1 VSAGQRLREPRAEA
15 GDLPAR
21 DPARSNWRLVGWTAL
36 IVFMSAIAYAS
47 QLSSGSPPNDVA
59 YRWSTSILGLV
70 QYAVILGILLLIT
83 LGLDRR
89 SFLAFRRPT
98 SWKRAAGIAALVLFT
113 VLVVGGIVDQF
124 ANPEREQGLIPEHW
138 DSSKIAPFVGFT
150 IVVVVV
156 APIVEELQFRG
167 VGYGLLERFGRTAAI
182 LLVGLAFGLV
192 HGLIAG
198 FPVIAVFGC
207 GLAYLR
213 SRTDSIYPCM
223 LLHASFN
230 AFGLIVGIAS

>member
-1 VSAGQRLREPRAEA
+1 M
-15 GDLPAR
+15 
-21 DPARSNWRLVGWTAL
+21 NWRLGGWAAL
-36 IVFMSAIAYAS
+36 IVFMSTVAYAS
-47 QLSSGSPPNDVA
+47 QLTSGPPPKDVA
-59 YRWSTSILGLV
+59 YQWSSSILGLI
-70 QYAVILGILLLIT
+70 QYGVILGILYLIT

-89 SFLAFRRPT
+89 TFLAFRRPT
-98 SWKRAAGIAALVLFT
+98 SWKRAAGIAALVLIA

-124 ANPEREQGLIPEHW
+124 SNPEREQGLIPQHW
-138 DSSKIAPFVGFT
+138 DSSKAAPFAAFAF
-150 IVVVVV
+150 VVVVV

-167 VGYGLLERFGRTAAI
+167 VGYGLLVPFGQVAAI
-182 LLVGLAFGLV
+182 LLVGIAFGLV
-192 HGLIAG
+192 HGLLAG
-198 FPVIAVFGC
+198 LPVIAAFGI

>member
-1 VSAGQRLREPRAEA
+1 M
-15 GDLPAR
+15 
-21 DPARSNWRLVGWTAL
+21 NWRLGGWCAL
-36 IVFMSAIAYAS
+36 IVFMSTVAYAS
-47 QLSSGSPPNDVA
+47 RFESGTPPDDVA
-59 YRWSTSILGLV
+59 YKWSSSILGLI
-70 QYAVILGILLLIT
+70 QYGVILGILYAIT

-89 SFLAFRRPT
+89 RFLAFRRPT
-98 SWKRAAGIAALVLFT
+98 SWKRAAGIAVLILIAVF
-113 VLVVGGIVDQF
+113 VVGGVVDQF
-124 ANPEREQGLIPEHW
+124 GNPQKEQGLIPQNW
-138 DSSKIAPFVGFT
+138 DSSKIAPFAAFAF
-150 IVVVVV
+150 VVVIV

-167 VGYGLLERFGRTAAI
+167 VGYGLLERFGPTAAV
-182 LLVGLAFGLV
+182 LLVGLAFALV

-198 FPVIAVFGC
+198 FPVILVFGT

>member
-1 VSAGQRLREPRAEA
+1 
-15 GDLPAR
+15 
-21 DPARSNWRLVGWTAL
+21 
-36 IVFMSAIAYAS
+36 MSTIAYAA
-47 QLSSGSPPNDVA
+47 QLTSS
-59 YRWSTSILGLV
+59 SILGLI
-70 QYAVILGILLLIT
+70 QYGVILGILYLIT

-89 SFLAFRRPT
+89 TFLAFRRPT
-98 SWKRAAGIAALVLFT
+98 SWLRAAGIAILILIALFA
-113 VLVVGGIVDQF
+113 VGAIVAQF
-124 ANPEREQGLIPEHW
+124 GDPEQEQGLIPKHW
-138 DSSKIAPFVGFT
+138 DSSKIAPFAAFAFL
-150 IVVVVV
+150 VVVV

-198 FPVIAVFGC
+198 FPVIAVFGI
-207 GLAYLR
+207 GLGYLR

>member
-1 VSAGQRLREPRAEA
+1 M
-15 GDLPAR
+15 
-21 DPARSNWRLVGWTAL
+21 NWRLGGWCAL
-36 IVFMSAIAYAS
+36 IVFMSTIAYAS
-47 QLSSGSPPNDVA
+47 RFTSGTPPNDVA
-59 YRWSTSILGLV
+59 YKWSSSILGLI
-70 QYAVILGILLLIT
+70 QYGVILGILYVIT

-89 SFLAFRRPT
+89 RFLAFRRPT
-98 SWKRAAGIAALVLFT
+98 SWKRAAGIAVLILIAVF
-113 VLVVGGIVDQF
+113 VVGGSVDQF
-124 ANPEREQGLIPEHW
+124 GNPQKEQGLIPQNW
-138 DSSKIAPFVGFT
+138 DSSKIAPFAAFAF
-150 IVVVVV
+150 VVIVV

-167 VGYGLLERFGRTAAI
+167 VGYGLLERFGPTAAV
-182 LLVGLAFGLV
+182 LLVGLAFALV

-198 FPVIAVFGC
+198 FPVILVFGT

>member
-1 VSAGQRLREPRAEA
+1 M
-15 GDLPAR
+15 
-21 DPARSNWRLVGWTAL
+21 NWRLGGWCAL
-36 IVFMSAIAYAS
+36 IVFMSTVAYAS
-47 QLSSGSPPNDVA
+47 RFTSGTPPNDVA
-59 YRWSTSILGLV
+59 YKWSSSILGLI
-70 QYAVILGILLLIT
+70 QYAVILGILYVIT

-89 SFLAFRRPT
+89 RFLAFRRPT
-98 SWKRAAGIAALVLFT
+98 SWKRAAGIAVSILIAVF
-113 VLVVGGIVDQF
+113 VVGGIVDQF
-124 ANPEREQGLIPEHW
+124 GNPEKEQGLIPQHW
-138 DSSKIAPFVGFT
+138 DSSKIAPFAAFAF
-150 IVVVVV
+150 VVVVV

-167 VGYGLLERFGRTAAI
+167 VGYGLLERFGPTAAI

-192 HGLIAG
+192 HGLVAG
-198 FPVIAVFGC
+198 FPVILVFGT

>member
-1 VSAGQRLREPRAEA
+1 M
-15 GDLPAR
+15 
-21 DPARSNWRLVGWTAL
+21 NWRLGGWCAL
-36 IVFMSAIAYAS
+36 IVFMSTVAYAS
-47 QLSSGSPPNDVA
+47 RFESGTPPNDVA
-59 YRWSTSILGLV
+59 YQWSSSILGLI
-70 QYAVILGILLLIT
+70 QYGVILGILYVIT

-89 SFLAFRRPT
+89 RFLAFRRPT
-98 SWKRAAGIAALVLFT
+98 SWKRAAGIAALILIAVF
-113 VLVVGGIVDQF
+113 VVGGVVDQF
-124 ANPEREQGLIPEHW
+124 GNPQKEQGLIPQNW
-138 DSSKIAPFVGFT
+138 DSSKIAPFAAFAF
-150 IVVVVV
+150 VVVIV

-167 VGYGLLERFGRTAAI
+167 VGYGLLERFGPTAAV
-182 LLVGLAFGLV
+182 LLVGLAFALV

-198 FPVIAVFGC
+198 FPVILVFGT

>member
-1 VSAGQRLREPRAEA
+1 M
-15 GDLPAR
+15 
-21 DPARSNWRLVGWTAL
+21 NWRLGGWCAL
-36 IVFMSAIAYAS
+36 IVFMSTVAYAS
-47 QLSSGSPPNDVA
+47 RFESGTPPNDVA
-59 YRWSTSILGLV
+59 YKWSSSILGLV
-70 QYAVILGILLLIT
+70 QYGVILGILYLIT

-98 SWKRAAGIAALVLFT
+98 SWKRAAGIAVLILIAVF
-113 VLVVGGIVDQF
+113 VVGGVVDQF
-124 ANPEREQGLIPEHW
+124 GNPQKEQGLIPQNW
-138 DSSKIAPFVGFT
+138 DSSKIAPFAAFAF
-150 IVVVVV
+150 VVVIV

-167 VGYGLLERFGRTAAI
+167 VGYGLLERFGPTAAV
-182 LLVGLAFGLV
+182 LLVGLAFALV

-198 FPVIAVFGC
+198 FPVILVFGT

-213 SRTDSIYPCM
+213 SRTDSIYPCV

>member
-1 VSAGQRLREPRAEA
+1 
-15 GDLPAR
+15 
-21 DPARSNWRLVGWTAL
+21 
-36 IVFMSAIAYAS
+36 
-47 QLSSGSPPNDVA
+47 
-59 YRWSTSILGLV
+59 
-70 QYAVILGILLLIT
+70 
-83 LGLDRR
+83 
-89 SFLAFRRPT
+89 
-98 SWKRAAGIAALVLFT
+98 
-113 VLVVGGIVDQF
+113 
-124 ANPEREQGLIPEHW
+124 
-138 DSSKIAPFVGFT
+138 
-150 IVVVVV
+150 
-156 APIVEELQFRG
+156 

>member
-1 VSAGQRLREPRAEA
+1 M
-15 GDLPAR
+15 
-21 DPARSNWRLVGWTAL
+21 NWRLGGWCAL
-36 IVFMSAIAYAS
+36 IVFMSTVAYAS
-47 QLSSGSPPNDVA
+47 RFTSGTPPNDVA
-59 YRWSTSILGLV
+59 YKWSSSILGLI
-70 QYAVILGILLLIT
+70 QYGVILGILYVIT

-89 SFLAFRRPT
+89 RFLAFRRPT
-98 SWKRAAGIAALVLFT
+98 SWKRAAGIAVLILIAVF
-113 VLVVGGIVDQF
+113 VVGGVVDQF
-124 ANPEREQGLIPEHW
+124 GNPQKEQGLIPQNW
-138 DSSKIAPFVGFT
+138 DSSKIAPFAAFAF
-150 IVVVVV
+150 VVVVV

-167 VGYGLLERFGRTAAI
+167 VGYGLLERFGPTAAV

-198 FPVIAVFGC
+198 FPVILVFGT

>member
-21 DPARSNWRLVGWTAL
+21 DPARANWRLAGWTAL

-47 QLSSGSPPNDVA
+47 QLNSGSPPNDVA

-89 SFLAFRRPT
+89 SFLAFRRPS
-98 SWKRAAGIAALVLFT
+98 SWKRAAGIAAVVLFT

-124 ANPEREQGLIPEHW
+124 ANPEREQGLIPQHW

-150 IVVVVV
+150 IIVVVV

-182 LLVGLAFGLV
+182 LLVGLAFALV

-198 FPVIAVFGC
+198 FPVIFVFGC

-223 LLHASFN
+223 LLHACFN
-230 AFGLIVGIAS
+230 AFGLIAGIAS

>member
-1 VSAGQRLREPRAEA
+1 M
-15 GDLPAR
+15 
-21 DPARSNWRLVGWTAL
+21 NWRLGGWCAL
-36 IVFMSAIAYAS
+36 IVFMSTVAYAS
-47 QLSSGSPPNDVA
+47 RFTSGTPPNDVA
-59 YRWSTSILGLV
+59 YKWSSSILGLI
-70 QYAVILGILLLIT
+70 QYGVILGILYVIT

-89 SFLAFRRPT
+89 RFLAFRRPT
-98 SWKRAAGIAALVLFT
+98 SWKRAAGIAVLILIAVF
-113 VLVVGGIVDQF
+113 VVGGVVDQF
-124 ANPEREQGLIPEHW
+124 GNPQKEQGLIPQNW
-138 DSSKIAPFVGFT
+138 DSSKIAPFAAFAF
-150 IVVVVV
+150 VVVIV

-167 VGYGLLERFGRTAAI
+167 VGYGLLERFGPTAAV

-198 FPVIAVFGC
+198 FPVIFVFGT

>member
-1 VSAGQRLREPRAEA
+1 M
-15 GDLPAR
+15 
-21 DPARSNWRLVGWTAL
+21 NWRLAGWTTL
-36 IVFMSAIAYAS
+36 IVLMSTVAYAS
-47 QLSSGSPPNDVA
+47 QLSSSSPPNDVA
-59 YRWSTSILGLV
+59 YRWSTSILGLI
-70 QYAVILGILLLIT
+70 QYALILGILFLIT
-83 LGLDRR
+83 RR
-89 SFLAFRRPT
+89 SFLAFRRPTT
-98 SWKRAAGIAALVLFT
+98 SWKRAAGIAALVLLA

-124 ANPEREQGLIPEHW
+124 GNPEREQGLIPQHW

-150 IVVVVV
+150 FIVVVV

-182 LLVGLAFGLV
+182 LLVGLAFALV

-230 AFGLIVGIAS
+230 AFGLIVGIAG

>member
-1 VSAGQRLREPRAEA
+1 MS
-15 GDLPAR
+15 
-21 DPARSNWRLVGWTAL
+21 WRLGGWCAL
-36 IVFMSAIAYAS
+36 IVFMSTVAYAS
-47 QLSSGSPPNDVA
+47 QLTSGPPPKDVA
-59 YRWSTSILGLV
+59 YQWSSSILGLV
-70 QYAVILGILLLIT
+70 QYALILGILFLIT

-98 SWKRAAGIAALVLFT
+98 SWRRAVGIAFLILIAVFA
-113 VLVVGGIVDQF
+113 VGAVVSQF
-124 ANPEREQGLIPEHW
+124 ANPEKEQGLIPQNW
-138 DSSKIAPFVGFT
+138 DSSKIAPFAAFA

-182 LLVGLAFGLV
+182 LLVGIAFGLV
-192 HGLIAG
+192 HGLVAG
-198 FPVIAVFGC
+198 FPVIAVFGI

>member
-1 VSAGQRLREPRAEA
+1 M
-15 GDLPAR
+15 
-21 DPARSNWRLVGWTAL
+21 NWRLGGWCAL
-36 IVFMSAIAYAS
+36 IVFMSTVAYAS
-47 QLSSGSPPNDVA
+47 RFESGTPPNDVA
-59 YRWSTSILGLV
+59 YKWSSSILGLI
-70 QYAVILGILLLIT
+70 QYGVILGILYVIT

-89 SFLAFRRPT
+89 RFLAFRRPT
-98 SWKRAAGIAALVLFT
+98 SWKRAAGIAVSILIAVF
-113 VLVVGGIVDQF
+113 VVGGIVDQF
-124 ANPEREQGLIPEHW
+124 GNPQKEQGLIPQNW
-138 DSSKIAPFVGFT
+138 DSSKIAPFAAFAF
-150 IVVVVV
+150 VVIVV

-167 VGYGLLERFGRTAAI
+167 VGYGLLERFGPTAAV
-182 LLVGLAFGLV
+182 LLVGLAFALV

-198 FPVIAVFGC
+198 FPVILVFGT

>member
-1 VSAGQRLREPRAEA
+1 M
-15 GDLPAR
+15 
-21 DPARSNWRLVGWTAL
+21 NWRLGGWCTL
-36 IVFMSAIAYAS
+36 IVFMAAVAYAS
-47 QLSSGSPPNDVA
+47 RFTSGTPSNDVA
-59 YRWSTSILGLV
+59 YKWSSSISGLI
-70 QYAVILGILLLIT
+70 QYVVILGILYLIT
-83 LGLDRR
+83 FGLDRR
-89 SFLAFRRPT
+89 RFLAFRRPT
-98 SWKRAAGIAALVLFT
+98 SWKRAAGIAVLILIAVF
-113 VLVVGGIVDQF
+113 VVGGIVDQF
-124 ANPEREQGLIPEHW
+124 GNPEKEQGLIPQHW
-138 DSSKIAPFVGFT
+138 DSSKIAPFAAFAF
-150 IVVVVV
+150 VVVVV

-167 VGYGLLERFGRTAAI
+167 VGYGLLERFGPTAAI

-198 FPVIAVFGC
+198 FPVIFVFGT

>member
-1 VSAGQRLREPRAEA
+1 MS
-15 GDLPAR
+15 
-21 DPARSNWRLVGWTAL
+21 WRLGGWCAL
-36 IVFMSAIAYAS
+36 IVFMSTVAYAS
-47 QLSSGSPPNDVA
+47 RFTSGTPPNDVA
-59 YRWSTSILGLV
+59 YKWSSSILGLI
-70 QYAVILGILLLIT
+70 QYGVILGILYVIT

-89 SFLAFRRPT
+89 RFLAFRRPT
-98 SWKRAAGIAALVLFT
+98 SWKRAAGIAVLILIAVF
-113 VLVVGGIVDQF
+113 VVGGVVDQF
-124 ANPEREQGLIPEHW
+124 GNPQKEQGLIPQNW
-138 DSSKIAPFVGFT
+138 DSSKIAPFAAFAF
-150 IVVVVV
+150 VVVIV

-167 VGYGLLERFGRTAAI
+167 VGYGLLERFGPTAAV
-182 LLVGLAFGLV
+182 LLVGLAFALV

-198 FPVIAVFGC
+198 FPVILVFGT

>member
-1 VSAGQRLREPRAEA
+1 M
-15 GDLPAR
+15 
-21 DPARSNWRLVGWTAL
+21 NWRLGGWCAL
-36 IVFMSAIAYAS
+36 IVFMATVAYAS
-47 QLSSGSPPNDVA
+47 RFTSGTPPNDVA
-59 YRWSTSILGLV
+59 YQWSSSILGLI
-70 QYAVILGILLLIT
+70 QYGVILGILYVIT

-89 SFLAFRRPT
+89 RFLAFRRPT
-98 SWKRAAGIAALVLFT
+98 SWKRAAGIAVLILIAVF
-113 VLVVGGIVDQF
+113 VVGGIVDQF
-124 ANPEREQGLIPEHW
+124 GNPQKEQGLIPQNW
-138 DSSKIAPFVGFT
+138 DSSKIAPFAAFAF
-150 IVVVVV
+150 VVIVV

-167 VGYGLLERFGRTAAI
+167 VGYGLLQRFGPTVAV
-182 LLVGLAFGLV
+182 LLVGLAFALV

-198 FPVIAVFGC
+198 FPVILVFGT

>member
-15 GDLPAR
+15 SDLPAQASR
-21 DPARSNWRLVGWTAL
+21 QNWRLGGWCAL
-36 IVFMSAIAYAS
+36 IIFMSSVAYAT
-47 QLSSGSPPNDVA
+47 QLSSGPPEKDVA
-59 YRWSTSILGLV
+59 YQWSSSILGLI
-70 QYAVILGILLLIT
+70 QYAVILGILLLLT

-89 SFLAFRRPT
+89 RFLAFRRPK
-98 SWKRAAGIAALVLFT
+98 SWPRAAGIAALVLVAVF
-113 VLVVGGIVDQF
+113 VVGGIVGLF
-124 ANPEREQGLIPEHW
+124 ANPEREQGLIPENW
-138 DSSKIAPFVGFT
+138 DSSKIAPFIGFT
-150 IVVVVV
+150 FVVVIV

-182 LLVGLAFGLV
+182 LLVGLAFALV

-230 AFGLIVGIAS
+230 AFGLLVGIAS